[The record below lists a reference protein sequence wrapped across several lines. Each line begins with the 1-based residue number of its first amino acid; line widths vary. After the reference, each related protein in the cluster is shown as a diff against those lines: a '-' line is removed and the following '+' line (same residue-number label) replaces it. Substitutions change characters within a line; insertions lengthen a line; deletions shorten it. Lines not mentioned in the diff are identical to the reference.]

1 MFLLSNSVALLAI
14 DTSSAQQLRVLKQTN
29 EQTEKN
35 QMLQLKPE

>member
-14 DTSSAQQLRVLKQTN
+14 DTSAQQLRVLKQTN